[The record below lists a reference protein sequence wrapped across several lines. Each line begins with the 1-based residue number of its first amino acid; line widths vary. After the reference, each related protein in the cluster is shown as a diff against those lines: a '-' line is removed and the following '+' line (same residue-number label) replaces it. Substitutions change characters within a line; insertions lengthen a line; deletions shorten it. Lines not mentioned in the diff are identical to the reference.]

1 MGIYGKDNNF
11 NKTKDKFMN
20 STNLIKAIGDINK
33 KIKNNLNKHKDN
45 SQNNTS
51 ISISKHY
58 NNNKDKDKDKL
69 KSTDNLQLHN

>member
-33 KIKNNLNKHKDN
+33 KN
-45 SQNNTS
+45 
-51 ISISKHY
+51 
-58 NNNKDKDKDKL
+58 
-69 KSTDNLQLHN
+69 